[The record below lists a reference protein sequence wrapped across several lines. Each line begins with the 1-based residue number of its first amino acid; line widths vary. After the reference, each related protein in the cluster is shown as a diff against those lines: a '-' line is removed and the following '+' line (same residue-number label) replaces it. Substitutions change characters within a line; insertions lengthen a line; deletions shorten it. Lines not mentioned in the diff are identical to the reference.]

1 MSSSG
6 QPGPAGWTDALS
18 TWLVDADV
26 ADIPGDGE
34 PGHDA
39 QWMQPPPADG
49 AVEFRVVI
57 APPAP
62 VIVDLSAAV
71 EKPGSGLA
79 YVNGFRLAGG
89 DAVLAIRPTTLL
101 DHTKLADIARF
112 PA

>member
-71 EKPGSGLA
+71 EKSMA
-79 YVNGFRLAGG
+79 FASQE
-89 DAVLAIRPTTLL
+89 ATLCL
-101 DHTKLADIARF
+101 LFAQ
-112 PA
+112 PPC